1 MSSTSEQIDQI
12 VVHVGRYGIAASET
26 QLRRLHALAQRY
38 QVHPAI
44 SSLLT
49 DATAPDVVRSRT
61 FARVVTGLR
70 SAPVSTFSA
79 RCTATFAA

>member
-1 MSSTSEQIDQI
+1 MSSYSEQIDQI

-38 QVHPAI
+38 QVQPAI
-44 SSLLT
+44 SSLMT
-49 DATAPDVVRSRT
+49 DATAPDVVRSRA

-70 SAPVSTFSA
+70 SAPVSTLG
-79 RCTATFAA
+79 ATFAA